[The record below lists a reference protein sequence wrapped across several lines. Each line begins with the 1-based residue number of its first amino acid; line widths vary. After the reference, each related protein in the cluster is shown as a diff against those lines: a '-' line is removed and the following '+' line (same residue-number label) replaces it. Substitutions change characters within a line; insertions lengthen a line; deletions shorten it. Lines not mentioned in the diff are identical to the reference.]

1 MNDEIQQAQQ
11 AQQNQ
16 APDPKQKSAC
26 EGPGDEAW
34 DIYEAMF
41 D

>member
-1 MNDEIQQAQQ
+1 MNEETQKTQE
-11 AQQNQ
+11 NQ
-16 APDPKQKSAC
+16 APNPNQKSAC